1 MLVRY
6 ILCDGS
12 VLVRLSVLLRAEG
25 PRDANSCRGTRRDV
39 VVHAAYCY
47 RLAAVAWSVRPC
59 GLLLQTRSCG
69 VVGPSMRPIATD
81 AQQWRGRSTHA
92 AYLLQTR
99 SSGVVGPPM
108 RPIAIEAMVE
118 QPGGRRTGS
127 ALLKRLGIP
136 IICRFN

>member
-1 MLVRY
+1 MLARY

-12 VLVRLSVLLRAEG
+12 VLVRLSGLLRAEG

-59 GLLLQTRSCG
+59 GLLR
-69 VVGPSMRPIATD
+69 
-81 AQQWRGRSTHA
+81 
-92 AYLLQTR
+92 QTR
-99 SSGVVGPPM
+99 SSGVVGPSM